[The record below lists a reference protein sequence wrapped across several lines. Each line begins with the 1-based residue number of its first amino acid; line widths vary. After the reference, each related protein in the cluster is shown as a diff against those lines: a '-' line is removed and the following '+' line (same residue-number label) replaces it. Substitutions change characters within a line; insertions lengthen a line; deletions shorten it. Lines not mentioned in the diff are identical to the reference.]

1 MENNKLIGRKNERE
15 QFDDIYATKK
25 PALVAVYGRRRVGK
39 TFLVR
44 QHFNNNFD
52 FSFTG
57 NYQMSRQ
64 GQLSLF
70 NQELR
75 RFSGQDYPLV
85 KDWFSAF
92 EQLRQYLSSLDNE
105 RLVLFF
111 DELPWMETP
120 KSNFIQAFSYFW
132 NTWASTRQG
141 LKLFVCGSSTTWM
154 MENLIGDKGG
164 LYGRVTHTIYLAPFT
179 LGETEAYLQ
188 ANGIRWNRYQ
198 MLETYMIMGGIPF
211 YLEMLKPKLTF
222 DQNIDNLFFAAN
234 APLRMEYGFL
244 FRSLFND
251 AQLYRQVVE
260 TIAKHSQG
268 MTRQQIKEEL
278 GMADGGALTVV
289 LENLVRCDFLRRYA
303 AFGKSE
309 RNALYQL
316 TDLFSLFHLRF
327 VADNNGQD
335 AQFWSNMRE
344 NPSRVAWRGYA
355 FEQVCL
361 HHIPQIK
368 EAIGIKA
375 VLSNVCSWS
384 CPTFTDKDGNPW
396 QGTQIDLLID
406 RRDQVINICEMK
418 YANDVYIIDK
428 DYEERL
434 RRRLST
440 FQHLTRT
447 RKALHLTFITTYGLS
462 RNTHSGNVQT
472 EVTMG
477 DLFDR

>member
-179 LGETEAYLQ
+179 LGETETYLH

-303 AFGKSE
+303 AFGKSV

>member
-1 MENNKLIGRKNERE
+1 MEDSKIIGRIKERE
-15 QFDDIYATKK
+15 LFNNICATGK

-44 QHFNNNFD
+44 QYFNNDFD

-57 NYQMSRQ
+57 SYQIPKQ

-75 RFSGQDYPLV
+75 RFSGRDYPLV

-92 EQLRQYLSSLDNE
+92 EQLRQFLSSLDKR

-120 KSNFIQAFSYFW
+120 KSNFMQAFSYFW

-154 MENLIGDKGG
+154 LDKLIGDKGG
-164 LYGRVTHTIYLAPFT
+164 LYGRVTHTVYLAPFS

-198 MLETYMIMGGIPF
+198 ILETYMIMGGIPF

-222 DQNIDNLFFAAN
+222 DQNVDNLFFAPN

-260 TIAKHSQG
+260 TLAKCSQG

-278 GMADGGALTVV
+278 GMSDGGALTVV

-316 TDLFSLFHLRF
+316 SDLFSLFHLRF

-335 AQFWSNMRE
+335 QQFWSNMRE
-344 NPSRVAWRGYA
+344 NPSRVVWRGYA

-361 HHIPQIK
+361 HHISKIK

-384 CPTFTDKDGNPW
+384 CPTFTDKDGNSW

-406 RRDQVINICEMK
+406 RRDHVINICEMK

-447 RKALHLTFITTYGLS
+447 RKALHLTFVTTYGLG
-462 RNTHSGNVQT
+462 RNAHSGDVQA
-472 EVTMG
+472 EVTMD
-477 DLFDR
+477 DLFV

>member
-179 LGETEAYLQ
+179 LGETEAYLH

-211 YLEMLKPKLTF
+211 YLEMLKPKLTL

-462 RNTHSGNVQT
+462 WNTHSGNVQT

>member
-179 LGETEAYLQ
+179 LGETEAYLH

-251 AQLYRQVVE
+251 AQLYRHVVE

>member
-1 MENNKLIGRKNERE
+1 MEASTIIGRKKERE
-15 QFDDIYATKK
+15 LFNDICATQK

-44 QHFNNNFD
+44 QHFNNSCD

-57 NYQMSRQ
+57 TYQMPRQ
-64 GQLSLF
+64 GQLLLF

-75 RFSGQDYPLV
+75 RFSGQEFPLA

-92 EQLRQYLSSLDNE
+92 EQLRQYLSSLNKK
-105 RLVLFF
+105 RLILFF
-111 DELPWMETP
+111 DELPWMETL
-120 KSNFIQAFSYFW
+120 KSSFMQAFSYFW
-132 NTWASTRQG
+132 NTWASTRKG

-154 MENLIGDKGG
+154 LDKLIGDKGG
-164 LYGRVTHTIYLAPFT
+164 LYGRVTHTVYLAPFT

-198 MLETYMIMGGIPF
+198 ILEIYMVMGGIPF

-222 DQNIDNLFFAAN
+222 DQNVDNLFFAAN

-244 FRSLFND
+244 FRSLFHD

-260 TIAKHSQG
+260 TIAKRSQG

-278 GMADGGALTVV
+278 GLGDGGVLTVV

>member
-141 LKLFVCGSSTTWM
+141 LKLFVCGSSSTWM

-179 LGETEAYLQ
+179 LGETEAYLH

-335 AQFWSNMRE
+335 QQFWSNMRE

>member
-1 MENNKLIGRKNERE
+1 
-15 QFDDIYATKK
+15 
-25 PALVAVYGRRRVGK
+25 
-39 TFLVR
+39 
-44 QHFNNNFD
+44 
-52 FSFTG
+52 
-57 NYQMSRQ
+57 MSRQ

-154 MENLIGDKGG
+154 MEKLIGDKGG

-179 LGETEAYLQ
+179 LGETEAYLH

-260 TIAKHSQG
+260 TIAKRSQG

-278 GMADGGALTVV
+278 GLGDGGVLTVV

-316 TDLFSLFHLRF
+316 TDLFSLFHLSF

-335 AQFWSNMRE
+335 QQFWSNMRE

>member
-1 MENNKLIGRKNERE
+1 MENNKIIGRKKERE
-15 QFDDIYATKK
+15 LFDDICLTEK

-44 QHFNNNFD
+44 QHFNNDFD

-57 NYQMSRQ
+57 NYQMPRQ
-64 GQLSLF
+64 AQLSLF

-75 RFSGQDYPLV
+75 RFSGMDYPLV

-92 EQLRQYLSSLDNE
+92 EQLRQYLSSIDKE

-154 MENLIGDKGG
+154 LEKLIGDKGG
-164 LYGRVTHTIYLAPFT
+164 LYGRVTHTVYLAPFT

-198 MLETYMIMGGIPF
+198 MLETYMIIGGIPF

-335 AQFWSNMRE
+335 QQFWSNMRE

-384 CPTFTDKDGNPW
+384 CPTFTDKDGNQW

-418 YANDVYIIDK
+418 YANDRYIIDK

-447 RKALHLTFITTYGLS
+447 RKALHLTFVTTYGLS
-462 RNTHSGNVQT
+462 RNAYCGNVQA
-472 EVTMG
+472 EMTMD

>member
-44 QHFNNNFD
+44 QHFNNSFD

-105 RLVLFF
+105 RIVLFF

-179 LGETEAYLQ
+179 LGETEAYLH

-260 TIAKHSQG
+260 TIAKRSQG

-278 GMADGGALTVV
+278 GLGDGGVLTVV

>member
-179 LGETEAYLQ
+179 LGETEAYLH

-268 MTRQQIKEEL
+268 MTRLQIKEEL

>member
-70 NQELR
+70 NQELC

-179 LGETEAYLQ
+179 LGETEAYLH

-327 VADNNGQD
+327 VAANNGQD

-462 RNTHSGNVQT
+462 QNTHSGNVQT

>member
-154 MENLIGDKGG
+154 MEKLIGDKGG

-179 LGETEAYLQ
+179 LGETEAYLH

-335 AQFWSNMRE
+335 AQFWSDMRE

>member
-1 MENNKLIGRKNERE
+1 M
-15 QFDDIYATKK
+15 
-25 PALVAVYGRRRVGK
+25 P
-39 TFLVR
+39 
-44 QHFNNNFD
+44 
-52 FSFTG
+52 
-57 NYQMSRQ
+57 RQ

-70 NQELR
+70 NKELR
-75 RFSGQDYPLV
+75 RFSGMDYPLV

-92 EQLRQYLSSLDNE
+92 EQLRQYLSSIDKE

-154 MENLIGDKGG
+154 LEKLIGDKGG
-164 LYGRVTHTIYLAPFT
+164 LYGRVTHTVYLAPFT
-179 LGETEAYLQ
+179 LCETEAYLQ

-198 MLETYMIMGGIPF
+198 MLETYMIIGGIPF

-251 AQLYRQVVE
+251 TQLYRQVVE

-335 AQFWSNMRE
+335 QQFWSNMRE

-384 CPTFTDKDGNPW
+384 CPTFTDKDGNQW

-418 YANDVYIIDK
+418 YANDRYIIDK
-428 DYEERL
+428 DYEEKL

-447 RKALHLTFITTYGLS
+447 RKALHLTFVTTYGLS
-462 RNTHSGNVQT
+462 RNAYCGNVQA
-472 EVTMG
+472 EVTMD

>member
-179 LGETEAYLQ
+179 LGETEAYLH

-316 TDLFSLFHLRF
+316 TDLFSLFHLSF

>member
-1 MENNKLIGRKNERE
+1 MEANTIIGRKKDRE
-15 QFDDIYATKK
+15 LFNDICATQK

-44 QHFNNNFD
+44 QHFNNSFD

-57 NYQMSRQ
+57 SYQMPRQ

-75 RFSGQDYPLV
+75 RFSGQEFPLA

-92 EQLRQYLSSLDNE
+92 EQLRQYLSSLNKK
-105 RLVLFF
+105 RLILFF

-120 KSNFIQAFSYFW
+120 KSSFMQAFSYFW
-132 NTWASTRQG
+132 NTWASTRKG

-154 MENLIGDKGG
+154 LDKLIGDKGG
-164 LYGRVTHTIYLAPFT
+164 LYGRVTHTVYLAPFT

-198 MLETYMIMGGIPF
+198 ILEIYMVMGGIPF

-222 DQNIDNLFFAAN
+222 DQNVDNLFFAAN

-244 FRSLFND
+244 FRSLFHD

-260 TIAKHSQG
+260 TIAKRSQG

-278 GMADGGALTVV
+278 GLGDGGVLTVV

>member
-179 LGETEAYLQ
+179 LGETEAYLH

-268 MTRQQIKEEL
+268 MTRLQIKEEL

-316 TDLFSLFHLRF
+316 TDVFSLFHLRF

>member
-1 MENNKLIGRKNERE
+1 MEANTIIGRKKERE
-15 QFDDIYATKK
+15 LFNDICASQK

-44 QHFNNNFD
+44 QHFNNSFD

-57 NYQMSRQ
+57 SYQMPRQ

-70 NQELR
+70 NKELR
-75 RFSGQDYPLV
+75 RFSGMDYPLV

-92 EQLRQYLSSLDNE
+92 EQLRQYLSSIDKE

-154 MENLIGDKGG
+154 LEKLIGDKGG
-164 LYGRVTHTIYLAPFT
+164 LYGRVTHTVYLAPFT
-179 LGETEAYLQ
+179 LCETEAYLQ

-198 MLETYMIMGGIPF
+198 MLETYMIIGGIPF

-251 AQLYRQVVE
+251 TQLYRQVVE

-335 AQFWSNMRE
+335 QQFWSNMRE

-384 CPTFTDKDGNPW
+384 CPTFTDKDGNQW

-418 YANDVYIIDK
+418 YANDRYIIDK
-428 DYEERL
+428 DYEEKL

-447 RKALHLTFITTYGLS
+447 RKALHLTFVTTYGLS
-462 RNTHSGNVQT
+462 RNAYCGNVQA
-472 EVTMG
+472 EVTMD

>member
-1 MENNKLIGRKNERE
+1 
-15 QFDDIYATKK
+15 
-25 PALVAVYGRRRVGK
+25 
-39 TFLVR
+39 
-44 QHFNNNFD
+44 
-52 FSFTG
+52 
-57 NYQMSRQ
+57 MSRQ

-154 MENLIGDKGG
+154 MEKLIGDKGG

-179 LGETEAYLQ
+179 LGETEAYLH

-316 TDLFSLFHLRF
+316 TDLFSLFHLSF

-335 AQFWSNMRE
+335 KQFWSNMRE

>member
-1 MENNKLIGRKNERE
+1 MEANTIIGRKKER
-15 QFDDIYATKK
+15 QLFNDICATQK

-44 QHFNNNFD
+44 QHFNNSFD

-57 NYQMSRQ
+57 SYQMPRQ

-70 NQELR
+70 NKELR
-75 RFSGQDYPLV
+75 RFSGQEFPLA

-92 EQLRQYLSSLDNE
+92 EQLRQYLSSLNKK
-105 RLVLFF
+105 RLILFF

-120 KSNFIQAFSYFW
+120 KSGFMQAFSYFW
-132 NTWASTRQG
+132 NTWASTRKG

-154 MENLIGDKGG
+154 LDKLIGDKGG
-164 LYGRVTHTIYLAPFT
+164 LYGRVTHTVYLAPFT

-198 MLETYMIMGGIPF
+198 ILEIYMVMGGIPF
-211 YLEMLKPKLTF
+211 YLEMLKPQLTF
-222 DQNIDNLFFAAN
+222 DQNVDNLFFAAN

-260 TIAKHSQG
+260 TIAKRSQG

-278 GMADGGALTVV
+278 GLGDGGVLTIV

-418 YANDVYIIDK
+418 YANDVYFIDK
-428 DYEERL
+428 DYEDRL

>member
-1 MENNKLIGRKNERE
+1 MEANTIIGRKKERE
-15 QFDDIYATKK
+15 LFNDICASQK

-44 QHFNNNFD
+44 QHFNNSFD

-57 NYQMSRQ
+57 SYQMPRQ

-70 NQELR
+70 NKELR
-75 RFSGQDYPLV
+75 RFSGQEFPLA

-92 EQLRQYLSSLDNE
+92 EQLRQYLSSLNKK
-105 RLVLFF
+105 RLILFF

-120 KSNFIQAFSYFW
+120 KSGFMQAFSYFW
-132 NTWASTRQG
+132 NTWASTRKG

-154 MENLIGDKGG
+154 IDKLIGDKGG
-164 LYGRVTHTIYLAPFT
+164 LYGRVTHTVYLAPFT
-179 LGETEAYLQ
+179 FGETEAYLQ

-198 MLETYMIMGGIPF
+198 ILEIYMVMGGIPF
-211 YLEMLKPKLTF
+211 YLEMLNPQLTF
-222 DQNIDNLFFAAN
+222 DQNVDNLFFAAN

-260 TIAKHSQG
+260 TIARRSQG

-278 GMADGGALTVV
+278 GLGDGGVLTAV

-384 CPTFTDKDGNPW
+384 CPTFTDKDGNSW

-434 RRRLST
+434 RKRLST
-440 FQHLTRT
+440 FQHLKRT

-472 EVTMG
+472 EVTMD

>member
-179 LGETEAYLQ
+179 LGETEAYLH

-335 AQFWSNMRE
+335 AKFWSNMRE